1 MWLPK
6 PLKYLY
12 VVSYMP
18 PFPSSDIFGMT
29 KPKIVKKIDNFSF
42 ILYNRDNL

>member
-29 KPKIVKKIDNFSF
+29 KPKIVKKIDKSKE
-42 ILYNRDNL
+42 ISYNTIR